1 MPRCDKCAA
10 MKKPMKK
17 PTRKPRKKPMK
28 GSGLRLAGS
37 GAIQQEIT
45 KQVVKEVLPFL
56 VKESVGGIRELFKKK
71 KTRKRRK

>member
-1 MPRCDKCAA
+1 MPVKKCS
-10 MKKPMKK
+10 KCSMKK

-28 GSGLRLAGS
+28 GQGLRLAGS

-56 VKESVGGIRELFKKK
+56 VKESVGGIKQLFKKK
-71 KTRKRRK
+71 KTQKRRR